1 MTVHILAL
9 VILDTGE
16 MAWIAKVSL
25 VDILVWRTRFGSTS
39 IYLYY
44 CIYFFATFQIGFY
57 YSWTEW
63 SACFN
68 KGNVERR
75 ARNRSCSAEGQ
86 CRHLG
91 ENVQYEQCIMDNEED
106 NDEDNDDDGEYKLLR
121 IYSE

>member
-1 MTVHILAL
+1 MDCQGKFSGHSGVE
-9 VILDTGE
+9 D
-16 MAWIAKVSL
+16 SL
-25 VDILVWRTRFGSTS
+25 WQ
-39 IYLYY
+39 YLF
-44 CIYFFATFQIGFY
+44 IFFATFQIGYY

-63 SACFN
+63 STCFN
-68 KGNVERR
+68 KGNIERR

-91 ENVQYEQCIMDNEED
+91 ENVQYEQCIMDNDED